1 MIIIKLIKIE
11 PRSTLPSKGTVVV
24 MMITRR
30 MQRIVARLPSHAQ
43 VDYSIPIR
51 CKLKMLTQLDWL
63 NSRSGRLRVAR
74 NHPGAKRVGR
84 TILYK
89 NINMHIDPGGGGG
102 GSICMT
108 RMLVLLAMI
117 KITTCQ
123 TTSIMT

>member
-63 NSRSGRLRVAR
+63 NSRSGRLRVAW

-89 NINMHIDPGGGGG
+89 NINMHIDPGGGGVKH
-102 GSICMT
+102 SYVEV
-108 RMLVLLAMI
+108 RVR
-117 KITTCQ
+117 
-123 TTSIMT
+123 